1 MLFDIPKKQNS
12 EEVIKMKAKFF
23 TIPGLVLGSLLL
35 AGPLLPVDQG
45 SCFAEELAATRSIQR
60 NAGVQES
67 VQEKKTVRSEW
78 QKRIR
83 EVTPECRQGQKPRTC
98 DFSGPAR
105 RGRR

>member
-1 MLFDIPKKQNS
+1 
-12 EEVIKMKAKFF
+12 MKAKFF

-35 AGPLLPVDQG
+35 AGPLLPVDCG
-45 SCFAEELAATRSIQR
+45 SCSAEELTTSRSIQR
-60 NAGVQES
+60 NAGIRGIAS
-67 VQEKKTVRSEW
+67 KRKTVRATW

-83 EVTPECRQGQKPRTC
+83 QMTPECRQVQRPRTC